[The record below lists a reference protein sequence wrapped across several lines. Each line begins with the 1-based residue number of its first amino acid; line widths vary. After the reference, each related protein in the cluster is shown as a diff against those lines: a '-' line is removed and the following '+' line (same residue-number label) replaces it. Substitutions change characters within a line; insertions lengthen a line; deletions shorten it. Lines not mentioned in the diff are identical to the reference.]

1 MMQPMVQPMVQPMDA
16 LVGLMPRLGVDA
28 AACVALS
35 LKRTR
40 YEAALRLQCA
50 QRRHLAMN
58 RFAWLAMME
67 FARLL
72 EANRHAGP
80 AVSKAMPEI
89 RPLPVVRQMVLLRVI
104 VVGA

>member
-1 MMQPMVQPMVQPMDA
+1 
-16 LVGLMPRLGVDA
+16 
-28 AACVALS
+28 
-35 LKRTR
+35 
-40 YEAALRLQCA
+40 
-50 QRRHLAMN
+50 MN